1 MRYIEFVVT
10 RFEFLVTGFVFEF
23 EDMFPFEGL
32 LQSVASPKAYS
43 REQIQYLVSYLKR
56 RKLKIVVLVQT
67 FAHLEYV
74 LKRSRFVDYREQPDN
89 PISICSLR
97 RGAIELIG
105 SMIRQVVD
113 AIGAQNIDLLHI
125 GADEVFNF
133 ASCRECALFAQQANE
148 RVLFA
153 RWVTKVLKMVRQ
165 TYPYLKIMAWDDMY
179 RHWPGVD
186 LMLLRIAG
194 EN

>member
-113 AIGAQNIDLLHI
+113 AIGA
-125 GADEVFNF
+125 
-133 ASCRECALFAQQANE
+133 
-148 RVLFA
+148 
-153 RWVTKVLKMVRQ
+153 
-165 TYPYLKIMAWDDMY
+165 
-179 RHWPGVD
+179 
-186 LMLLRIAG
+186 
-194 EN
+194 